1 MVFLFFTIAK
11 ALIEV
16 ALMCELGLLV
26 LTVLLG
32 IRPSLPA
39 QARAAREQNLIYK
52 IFKLL
57 CSPAES
63 ICRVIRGV
71 KGIRGIQGFKAIK
84 RFTARGAVQANASLS
99 HANEPKAAPRILM
112 LLALWL
118 ISLGLK
124 ISSQSL

>member
-16 ALMCELGLLV
+16 ALMCELGLLI

-32 IRPSLPA
+32 IRPSLSA

-52 IFKLL
+52 LFRLL

-63 ICRVIRGV
+63 ICRGL
-71 KGIRGIQGFKAIK
+71 RGIQGFKKIK
-84 RFTARGAVQANASLS
+84 RLTDRGAVQANASLS
-99 HANEPKAAPRILM
+99 HASEPKAAPRILM
-112 LLALWL
+112 LLAFWL